1 MAVRHSG
8 RKEDVMQGKQWRQSW
23 ALTWLMLM
31 LAVPALAQVAH
42 VSEERQPQPEA
53 RIQVTQN
60 LTIAVCG
67 DTCDCGAATSVSK
80 ESAPCTVQSSTGS
93 CTVGSGECC
102 VCAAA
107 NTVAVCGD
115 TCDCS
120 AGALLTRVSA
130 PCDVTSLA
138 GSCNIG
144 SGQCC
149 VCSPN

>member
-1 MAVRHSG
+1 VAVRHSG
-8 RKEDVMQGKQWRQSW
+8 RKEDVMQGKQWIQSW
-23 ALTWLMLM
+23 ALTWLMLV
-31 LAVPALAQVAH
+31 LAVPTWAQGVRGGEEGQPR
-42 VSEERQPQPEA
+42 SET
-53 RIQVTQN
+53 RIQVTQTQ
-60 LTIAVCG
+60 TIAVCG
-67 DTCDCGAATSVSK
+67 DTCDCGTATSVSQ

-120 AGALLTRVSA
+120 AGSLLTRVSA

-149 VCSPN
+149 VCSTN